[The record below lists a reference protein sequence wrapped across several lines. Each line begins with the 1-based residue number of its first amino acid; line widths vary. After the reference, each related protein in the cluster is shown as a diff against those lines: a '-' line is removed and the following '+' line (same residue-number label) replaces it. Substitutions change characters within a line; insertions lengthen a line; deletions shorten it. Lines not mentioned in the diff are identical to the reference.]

1 MDRIDKLLICMKD
14 KVDDLNTIGVA
25 ILELDE
31 NNKPT
36 LTLSTARGLK
46 KVNYSSYEEA
56 EQALYEKSGY
66 NEDTVLIIDDISPMV
81 VAGDHRELQEGGT
94 YEWVKND

>member
-36 LTLSTARGLK
+36 LTMSTARGLK
-46 KVNYSSYEEA
+46 KVN
-56 EQALYEKSGY
+56 
-66 NEDTVLIIDDISPMV
+66 
-81 VAGDHRELQEGGT
+81 
-94 YEWVKND
+94 